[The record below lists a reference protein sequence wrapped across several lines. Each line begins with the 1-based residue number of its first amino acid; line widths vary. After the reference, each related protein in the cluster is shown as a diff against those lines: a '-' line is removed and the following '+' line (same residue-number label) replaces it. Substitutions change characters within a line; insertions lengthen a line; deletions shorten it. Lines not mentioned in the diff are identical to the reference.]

1 MKTLHPILS
10 FVIGVISFAL
20 TVIACLFAI
29 QFVGSLFGYDLF
41 AKYYDNMIVVVIAF
55 GIISINASVVSLLI
69 IATISDIINRKHYEK
84 H

>member
-10 FVIGVISFAL
+10 FIIGVASFVL

-41 AKYYDNMIVVVIAF
+41 ATYYDNMIIVVIAF
-55 GIISINASVVSLLI
+55 GIISINASIVSLLI
-69 IATISDIINRKHYEK
+69 IATVTDMINRKHK
-84 H
+84 

>member
-10 FVIGVISFAL
+10 FIIGVVSFVL

-29 QFVGSLFGYDLF
+29 QFIGSLFGYDLF

-55 GIISINASVVSLLI
+55 GIISINASIVSLLI
-69 IATISDIINRKHYEK
+69 IATVTDMINRK
-84 H
+84 

>member
-10 FVIGVISFAL
+10 FIIGVASFVL

-41 AKYYDNMIVVVIAF
+41 ATYYDNMIIVVIAF
-55 GIISINASVVSLLI
+55 GIISVNASIVSLLI
-69 IATISDIINRKHYEK
+69 IATVTDMINRKHK
-84 H
+84 

>member
-69 IATISDIINRKHYEK
+69 IATITDMINRKYK
-84 H
+84 

>member
-10 FVIGVISFAL
+10 FVIGVVSFVL
-20 TVIACLFAI
+20 MIIASLFAI
-29 QFVGSLFGYDLF
+29 QFIGFLFGYDLF

>member
-10 FVIGVISFAL
+10 FIIGVVSFVL

-29 QFVGSLFGYDLF
+29 QFIGSLFGYDLF

-55 GIISINASVVSLLI
+55 GIISINASIVSLLI
-69 IATISDIINRKHYEK
+69 IATVTDMINRKHK
-84 H
+84 

>member
-10 FVIGVISFAL
+10 FIIGVVSFVL

-29 QFVGSLFGYDLF
+29 QFIGALFGYDLF

-55 GIISINASVVSLLI
+55 GIISINASIVSLLI
-69 IATISDIINRKHYEK
+69 IATITDMINRK
-84 H
+84 